1 MLDGSLFRLYTKIL
15 QRTCNS
21 VFSTINFSE
30 CNAVVAIGS
39 QIQFCRDLDDYED
52 YKLD

>member
-1 MLDGSLFRLYTKIL
+1 MLDGSLFRLCTKIL

-30 CNAVVAIGS
+30 CNTLVAIDS
-39 QIQFCRDLDDYED
+39 EIQFCRDPDDYKD